1 MAEEQID
8 LTGALH
14 EVVDGLANLPAS
26 LTIPLDPPIAH
37 AGTSYTQII
46 LQEPKADQVRQAE
59 EQLRAGAHIPH
70 NQTNYRMHLI
80 SKVSGVPFAV
90 AQQMGIARLNTAMG
104 YLNLFLAYGRGT
116 GVN

>member
-1 MAEEQID
+1 MENMD

-26 LTIPLDPPIAH
+26 LTIPLDPPIEH
-37 AGTSYTQII
+37 AGGTYNQIV

-70 NQTNYRMHLI
+70 NQTNFRMHLV
-80 SKVSGVPFAV
+80 SKVAGVPFAV
-90 AQQMGIARLNTAMG
+90 AQQMGVARLNMAMG

-116 GVN
+116 GVS